1 MPQRER
7 AADMTFWIV
16 QTLNGVSFGM
26 LLFLLAAG
34 MSLIFGLIRVLNLA
48 HGSFYLVGA
57 YLALTVLGITGS
69 FLLGLAAAVVG
80 VVVLGVTLERFI
92 VRRIYGDEL
101 RQALLTFGFLFMLG
115 DLSLWIWG
123 GNPQTLPKPE
133 AFAGSM
139 RLGGIVFP
147 TYRLFVIVV
156 GAVIGGALWWL
167 QERTKLGAMIRAGVD
182 DGEMA
187 RGMGINTSLL
197 FTIVFAL
204 GAGLAAFGGVL
215 GGVIVGVHPGID
227 LEVLLF
233 AFVVIIIGGL
243 GSLKGAFVGGLL
255 VGLLDTFGKALFPE
269 LALFTVFAPMAI
281 ILAVRPTGLFGRA

>member
-1 MPQRER
+1 MPR
-7 AADMTFWIV
+7 AMNFWIV
-16 QTLNGVSFGM
+16 QTLNGISFGM

-34 MSLIFGLIRVLNLA
+34 MSLIFGMIRVLNLA

-57 YLALTVLGITGS
+57 YLALTVIGLTGS
-69 FLLGLAAAVVG
+69 FLMALAAAVAGVALIG
-80 VVVLGVTLERFI
+80 VVIERFVI
-92 VRRIYGDEL
+92 RRIYGDEL

-133 AFAGSM
+133 AFSGSL
-139 RLGGIVFP
+139 RIGGIVFP
-147 TYRLFVIVV
+147 TYRLLVIGV
-156 GAVIGGALWWL
+156 GAAIGVALWWL
-167 QERTKLGAMIRAGVD
+167 QEKTKLGAMIRAGVD

-215 GGVIVGVHPGID
+215 GGVIVGAHPGID

-233 AFVVIIIGGL
+233 AFVVVIIGGL
-243 GSLKGAFVGGLL
+243 GSLKGAFVGGLV

-269 LALFTVFAPMAI
+269 LALFTVFAPMVI